1 MSSDVFSKDEKYRIL
16 SFTKLEPIAVVG
28 GEGATLRDMEGKEY
42 LDCYAGISVVN
53 AGHCPP
59 KVVKAVQDQAEKLI
73 HYGPYVYHSPVVT
86 ELAERLAGV
95 APKGLVKTFFGN
107 SGAEANETAM
117 KLAKKFTKKRELV
130 ALECSFHGRT
140 VGTLSITGQ
149 SRRRR
154 NDMGP
159 YLSGVSFSA
168 AAYCYRCPFEKE
180 YPGCGV
186 LCARRLE
193 DVINYHSSDDVA
205 ALIAEPIMGEGGI
218 VVPPPE
224 YFKIMKKILDVHGS
238 LLIVDEVQSG
248 YGRTGKMFGIEHYG
262 VTPDIMTMGK
272 GIAAGFPLSAC
283 IARSDVGDSLQPGDH
298 LSTFGGNPVCCAA
311 AIANLDIFKEQKLVE
326 ASAKKGEYLVKRFRE
341 LQEKH
346 PLIGDV
352 RGKGLMVGV
361 ELVKDRKT
369 KAPAADETN
378 KLKEMMRKRG
388 VLVGT
393 GGVKA
398 CVVRFQPPLVI
409 TTDELDRAVT
419 VMGEELGKIE
429 KGAA

>member
-28 GEGATLRDMEGKEY
+28 GHGATLVDMEGKEY
-42 LDCYAGISVVN
+42 LDCFAGISVVN

-59 KVVKAVQDQAEKLI
+59 KVVKAVQDQAGKLI

-86 ELAERLAGV
+86 ELAERLA
-95 APKGLVKTFFGN
+95 AISPKGLVKTFFGN

-117 KLAKKFTKKRELV
+117 KLAKKFTKKQEMV

-149 SRRRR
+149 SKRRRY
-154 NDMGP
+154 DMGP
-159 YLSGVSFSA
+159 YLSGVSFCT

-180 YPGCGV
+180 YPSCGV

-193 DVINYHSSDDVA
+193 DIINYHSSDNVA
-205 ALIAEPIMGEGGI
+205 GLIAEPIMGEGGI
-218 VVPPPE
+218 IVPPKE
-224 YFKIMKKILDVHGS
+224 YFPIMKKILDAHGS

-248 YGRTGKMFGIEHYG
+248 YGRTGKMFGIEHYD
-262 VTPDIMTMGK
+262 VKPDILTMGK

-311 AIANLDIFKEQKLVE
+311 AIANLDIFKEDKLVE
-326 ASAKKGEYLVKRFRE
+326 GSAKKGKYLVKMFRE
-341 LQEKH
+341 LMEKH
-346 PLIGDV
+346 PFIGDV

-369 KAPAADETN
+369 KAPATEETN
-378 KLKEMMRKRG
+378 KLKEGMRKKG

-398 CVVRFQPPLVI
+398 NVMRFQPPLVI
-409 TTDELDRAVT
+409 TTKELDHAVE

>member
-28 GEGATLRDMEGKEY
+28 GKGATLRDMEGKEY

-59 KVVKAVQDQAEKLI
+59 KVVKAVKDQAEKLI

-86 ELAERLAGV
+86 ELAERLAEV

-107 SGAEANETAM
+107 SGAEANETAV
-117 KLAKKFTKKRELV
+117 KLAKKFTKKQEMV

-149 SRRRR
+149 SKRRRI
-154 NDMGP
+154 DMGP
-159 YLSGVSFSA
+159 YLSGVSFNT

-180 YPGCGV
+180 YPSCGV

-205 ALIAEPIMGEGGI
+205 ALIAEPVMGEGGI
-218 VVPPPE
+218 IVPPPE
-224 YFKIMKKILDVHGS
+224 YFKILKKILDNHGS
-238 LLIVDEVQSG
+238 LFIVDEVQSG
-248 YGRTGKMFGIEHYG
+248 FGRTGKMFGIEHYG
-262 VTPDIMTMGK
+262 VTPDILTMGK

-283 IARSDVGDSLQPGDH
+283 ITRSDIGNSLQPGDH

-311 AIANLDIFKEQKLVE
+311 AIANIDIFKEEKLVE
-326 ASAKKGEYLVKRFRE
+326 ASAKKGEYLLKRLKE

-346 PLIGDV
+346 TLIGDV
-352 RGKGLMVGV
+352 RGRGLMVGI
-361 ELVKDRKT
+361 ELVKDRRT
-369 KAPAADETN
+369 KAPASEETN
-378 KLKEMMRKRG
+378 QLKETMRKRG
-388 VLVGT
+388 VLIGT

-398 CVVRFQPPLVI
+398 CVVRFQPPLII
-409 TTDELDRAVT
+409 TTNELDKAVT
-419 VMGEELGKIE
+419 VMSEELSKIE
-429 KGAA
+429 KEGM